1 MGNAISSQKSNST
14 TDFTRLPHLAAF
26 PCDHTVVISLHGKYF
41 YKTQKIV
48 SYDWQY
54 KEQMLGMDRL
64 ALFICGFW
72 PRCCDRW
79 HAVIQCEIKFIASFP
94 LGFGKGLG

>member
-1 MGNAISSQKSNST
+1 MQSFPQKSNST
-14 TDFTRLPHLAAF
+14 TDFTRLPHLAAI

-54 KEQMLGMDRL
+54 KGHVRDGYTRTAYMWLLAQML
-64 ALFICGFW
+64 
-72 PRCCDRW
+72 
-79 HAVIQCEIKFIASFP
+79 
-94 LGFGKGLG
+94 